1 MAIVKVLKCSFS
13 EGSNSWEKDK
23 EFNTFGKV
31 LFKDCAYV
39 YDKGIPKMELMG
51 YYNPNSKFLVEGK
64 ELNHIVNHGL
74 IEDLFWRRPHQTG
87 ETLYPEFY
95 IVEGFSTSNASQGLF
110 AIPVGSPLE
119 DSIKELFPHQR
130 EKVIPNSLWETPTG
144 VILCVDKKTF
154 IKMNKGDVDFFC
166 GKKICLDYFHWVNL
180 LDRWDGRFRKKIMDV
195 TDAQVDSYI
204 NTVVET
210 KSKYTIESRIMM
222 LSGTSVD
229 NLPKRIADWRFI
241 YQSRTSSSSH
251 WNNYNSYQRDIFNL
265 LFPAW
270 LKEGDSI
277 TLDID
282 AIKNFMVGHGTGS
295 DFIERF
301 GKNVDHLYRDFLVKF
316 YADLKVLA
324 I

>member
-13 EGSNSWEKDK
+13 EGANSWEKDE

-39 YDKGIPKMELMG
+39 YRKGVPKMELNNYWM
-51 YYNPNSKFLVEGK
+51 NSAKFLVEGR
-64 ELNHIVNHGL
+64 ELNNIVNHVL

-130 EKVIPNSLWETPTG
+130 EKVTPNSLWESPTG
-144 VILCVDKKTF
+144 IMLCVDKKTF
-154 IKMNKGDVDFFC
+154 IKMNKGDVDFFH

-180 LDRWDGRFRKKIMDV
+180 LDRWDGRFRKKIMDL

-204 NTVVET
+204 DTVVET
-210 KSKYTIESRIMM
+210 KSKYTMESRITM
-222 LSGTSVD
+222 LSGTVIN
-229 NLPKRIADWRFI
+229 NLPKTIADWRFI
-241 YQSRTSSSSH
+241 YKSRTSSLSH
-251 WNNYNSYQRDIFNL
+251 WNNFDSYQRDIFNL
-265 LFPAW
+265 LFPPG

-277 TLDID
+277 TLDIG
-282 AIKNFMVGHGTGS
+282 AIKKFMVGAGTASG
-295 DFIERF
+295 FIERF
-301 GKNVDHLYRDFLVKF
+301 GKNVDHLYRDFFVKF